1 MNIED
6 KILIIPMAA
15 MAETAGP
22 SSRCKQLVEGFMTA
36 GIDVATCR
44 AEDVNY
50 NRIDGVQNYFLD
62 IPMPMGLPK
71 PIATR
76 TFPIAQKLGITSKKT
91 VNSFDQ
97 VLRFTGNLDYKYL
110 KKSVESIRR
119 AIHEYKPDIVYSEF
133 NISAIIAA
141 KKEEIPLYTTVSYPT
156 QHEYAHDS
164 KLSKGLNKLLKEL
177 ELPSVDS
184 ALQLFDWADK
194 RFCPSIRELE
204 PIEELKGEEDSIC
217 YCGTFKAIKSSSS
230 DMKFEASDGIV
241 TDSHISDKKRDKI
254 LVYMGNGT
262 VSATKT
268 LSVMRE
274 AFGDSKYIERNYEV
288 YIASSYLK
296 EETIGN
302 IHIAPRWDFS
312 KLLNEAVVYI
322 NHGGQNSIVDG
333 LLHGVPQIMVPG
345 KVFER
350 KYNAESVANT
360 DAGIVIEFKDFDSGH
375 IKEAFERITEDTMS
389 DSSRKLGNLLRNAGG
404 ITNIIKELCILQQK
418 NASYIPN
425 Y

>member
-1 MNIED
+1 MSIEG
-6 KILIIPMAA
+6 KILIVPMAA

-22 SSRCKQLVEGFMTA
+22 SSRCKQLAEGFMTA

-71 PIATR
+71 PIAVR

-97 VLRFTGNLDYKYL
+97 VLKFTGNLDYKYL

-141 KKEEIPLYTTVSYPT
+141 KKEGITLYTTVSYPT

-164 KLSKGLNKLLKEL
+164 KLSKGLNILLKEL

-360 DAGIVIEFKDFDSGH
+360 DAGIVIDFKDFDLGH
-375 IKEAFERITEDTMS
+375 IKEAFERITGADTMS

-404 ITNIIKELCILQQK
+404 VTKIIKELCILQ
-418 NASYIPN
+418 
-425 Y
+425 

>member
-1 MNIED
+1 M
-6 KILIIPMAA
+6 KILVVPMAA

-22 SSRCKQLVEGFMTA
+22 SSRCRQLVEGFRFA

-50 NRIDGVQNYFLD
+50 KSIDGVQNYFLD

-110 KKSVESIRR
+110 KKSVESVRN
-119 AIHEYKPDIVYSEF
+119 AILEYNPDIVYSEF
-133 NISAIIAA
+133 NISAIVAA
-141 KKEEIPLYTTVSYPT
+141 KKEGIPLYTTVSYPT

-164 KLSKGLNKLLKEL
+164 RLTGGLNHLLDKMR
-177 ELPSVDS
+177 LPRVYS

-217 YCGTFKAIKSSSS
+217 YCGTFKAAEDIGSKKIGLSS
-230 DMKFEASDGIV
+230 
-241 TDSHISDKKRDKI
+241 RDKI

-268 LSVMRE
+268 LSVIQA
-274 AFGDSKYIERNYEV
+274 AFAGSKYEV
-288 YIASSYLK
+288 YLATSYLP
-296 EETIGN
+296 EETIDN

-312 KLLNEAVVYI
+312 KLLDEAAIYI

-350 KYNAESVANT
+350 KYNAESVADA
-360 DAGIVIEFKDFDSGH
+360 DAGIVIDFRDFDAAH
-375 IKEAFERITEDTMS
+375 IKEAFEKITSSDIMS
-389 DSSRKLGNLLRNAGG
+389 DSSRKLGDLLRNAGG
-404 ITNIIKELCILQQK
+404 ITNIIKEFCILQ
-418 NASYIPN
+418 
-425 Y
+425 